1 MAGHASEKERK
12 FKLRVSKE
20 RKRLDGL
27 VRRAGMTA
35 EAMELHGPTLDNL
48 AWLKEKLSDARVEIG
63 ASEFT
68 VEYNNGKQ
76 WFTHKNPALD
86 AYEGLWKAYLSGF
99 AVISDALPE
108 GELAPDPK
116 LNPENVLELV
126 RARRAGA

>member
-20 RKRLDGL
+20 RKRLESL
-27 VRRAGMTA
+27 MKRAGMPA
-35 EAMELHGPTLDNL
+35 QAMEIHGPTLDNL
-48 AWLKEKLSDARVEIG
+48 AWLKEKLTDARAEIG
-63 ASEFT
+63 SADFV

-108 GELAPDPK
+108 GEAAPDPK
-116 LNPENVLELV
+116 LSPENVLELV
-126 RARRAGA
+126 KARRAGA

>member
-20 RKRLDGL
+20 RKRLESL
-27 VRRAGMTA
+27 MRRAGMPA

-63 ASEFT
+63 SSEFV

-99 AVISDALPE
+99 AVISAALPE
-108 GELAPDPK
+108 GKMEPDPK

-126 RARRAGA
+126 RARRSSA